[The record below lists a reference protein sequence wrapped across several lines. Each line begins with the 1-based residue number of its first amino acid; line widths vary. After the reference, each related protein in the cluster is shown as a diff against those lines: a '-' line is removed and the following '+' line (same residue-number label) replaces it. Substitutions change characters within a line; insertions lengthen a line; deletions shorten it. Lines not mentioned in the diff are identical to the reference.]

1 MDREGS
7 SMPDL
12 QDQLNALSQRLAN
25 VERRL
30 TFLERSMT
38 PARKV
43 EESRGENNPKSSRPR
58 QLLHHNYL
66 KKTIDAARRR
76 YEREHSQ

>member
-1 MDREGS
+1 MEREDS
-7 SMPDL
+7 SAPDL
-12 QDQLNALSQRLAN
+12 QDQLNALSQRLAD

-30 TFLERSMT
+30 TFLERSVT
-38 PARKV
+38 PTRRA
-43 EESRGENNPKSSRPR
+43 EELRRDDNPKPRTR